1 MKKMDLRLLGWGV
14 LCLAIGTVAGY
25 RLGTAGSGA
34 DRPAEPLRKAAVA
47 ANAGAASSE
56 APAGVGAE
64 DAVAR
69 GAPIDPQR
77 PKLVE
82 RLEALRWFN
91 RNGGAWFRVGVFSS
105 PQRGELAAGF
115 VSAYGL
121 TAEEGRLL
129 REALTAA
136 REKMDRGRLA
146 AAKVEV
152 RSDNLGAVIEV
163 PALPELGGAAY
174 DDVLA
179 TFRAVLG
186 PERWEYFDEFSADGF
201 EHGFLSFGAMQTK
214 IEIEVKQFPGGA
226 QYFDV
231 KDHYVGPDGSGWS
244 GGTVDPA
251 SFRQSYPFAAKLLP
265 EAFLRAQPKP

>member
-1 MKKMDLRLLGWGV
+1 MDLRLLGCGV

-25 RLGTAGSGA
+25 QLGMARVGA
-34 DRPAEPLRKAAVA
+34 DRLTETPRNAALPVR
-47 ANAGAASSE
+47 AGDASSA
-56 APAGVGAE
+56 APADVGSE
-64 DAVAR
+64 DSVAKD
-69 GAPIDPQR
+69 GTPTDPER
-77 PKLVE
+77 AKVVE

-91 RNGGAWFRVGVFSS
+91 REHGAWFRVGVFTS
-105 PQRGELAAGF
+105 PQRGELDAGF

-121 TAEEGRLL
+121 TAEEGQRL
-129 REALTAA
+129 RDALTAA

-146 AAKVEV
+146 AAKVDV
-152 RSDNLGAVIEV
+152 RPDNLGALIEV

-186 PERWEYFDEFSADGF
+186 PERWAYFDELSADGF
-201 EHGFLSFGAMQTK
+201 EHGFLRFGAMQNK
-214 IEIEVKQFPGGA
+214 IEIEVKEFPGGA

-231 KDHYVGPDGSGWS
+231 KDHYVGTDGSGWS

-265 EAFLRAQPKP
+265 ESFLRSQPKQ